1 MASKTRS
8 NRLLPILGGLVGF
21 LLLVVIL
28 VGGEEETPE
37 SATVAHPDELGP
49 GEAMD
54 PADVDT
60 QADTIRMLTAQNRRL
75 EQQLKAMEQALEEVE
90 EEAERPD
97 AHAEERH
104 EALMGRIEQLT
115 TRVKEAEKQEE
126 EAADETDWPVGLGLA
141 PDEQPL
147 GLMGEAEDEDAP
159 IEDGLRPS
167 DLTRDPEAERGSPS
181 TTAEQL
187 TWIDPLDA
195 SPATDDGSGPPHQ
208 AWTGPEADASA
219 SEETEPTETQRADA
233 DPEELAVY
241 TVPRNSMLMG
251 SSTLTALIGRIPREG
266 SVEDAAP
273 FKVVVGSENL
283 AANDMEIPGL
293 EGMIL
298 SGTAFGDWTLSCV
311 RGTLHSA
318 TFLFEDGTTRTFPDP
333 GDGSVRTAEATDGSG
348 KVAKASGERMGE
360 GDPAN
365 PPIGYITDPQG
376 VPCIAGDRVSN
387 APAFLA
393 QAGFLAAGQAASE
406 ALAQAETET
415 MIGQQGFTQ
424 TIIDGDT
431 GRFIGGRAAS
441 GAAEEVLEW
450 LRRRQENHFDAI
462 FTPAGQEVTVH
473 IDRELRIDYEP
484 DGRRVSHDQRPD
496 LQRSLSNQP
505 FERGEHHTARPD
517 RLD

>member
-1 MASKTRS
+1 MASTIRS
-8 NRLLPILGGLVGF
+8 NRLLPILGGLVAV
-21 LLLVVIL
+21 LLIVVIL
-28 VGGEEETPE
+28 VGGGEDAPE

-49 GEAMD
+49 GDEID

-60 QADTIRMLTAQNRRL
+60 QADTIRMLTAQNQRL
-75 EQQLKAMEQALEEVE
+75 EQQVEAMEQALDEVE

-97 AHAEERH
+97 EHAEERH
-104 EALMGRIEQLT
+104 EALMQRIEQLT
-115 TRVKEAEKQEE
+115 ARVEEDEE
-126 EAADETDWPVGLGLA
+126 EEDEADDTDLPVGLGLS
-141 PDEQPL
+141 PDEQPVGLL
-147 GLMGEAEDEDAP
+147 GGATDDEEPA
-159 IEDGLRPS
+159 IEDGYRPS
-167 DLTRDPEAERGSPS
+167 DLTRDPEAEHEAPS

-195 SPATDDGSGPPHQ
+195 PHPAAADGAGPQ
-208 AWTGPEADASA
+208 AREWTGPEADEASD
-219 SEETEPTETQRADA
+219 EDA
-233 DPEELAVY
+233 QTDDGDKEDLAVY

-266 SVEDAAP
+266 TVEDAAP

-283 AANDMEIPGL
+283 AAHDMEIPGL

-311 RGTLHSA
+311 RGELHSA
-318 TFLFEDGTTRTFPDP
+318 TFIFEDGTTRTFPDP
-333 GDGSVRTAEATDGSG
+333 GDASVRTDDADDGGEAE
-348 KVAKASGERMGE
+348 KASGERMGA
-360 GDPAN
+360 GDPAS

-393 QAGFLAAGQAASE
+393 QAGLLAAGQAASD
-406 ALAQAETET
+406 ALAQAETQT
-415 MIGQQGFTQ
+415 IVGQEGFTQ

-473 IDRELRIDYEP
+473 IDRELRIDYET

-496 LQRSLSNQP
+496 SQRGLSNQP
-505 FERGEHHTARPD
+505 FERGERDAARPA